1 MLCSHINERRRREI
15 IEPILRRAYA
25 KPEGWVSIEYR
36 VSPSGAAQEEYSMIK
51 RIVRSAIKVV
61 AVIAAGVFVVVPPGN
76 QLLLFIGSMAVL
88 LLCLLLWLLLF
99 GDENTGWWPDNPE
112 Q

>member
-1 MLCSHINERRRREI
+1 MKASRGDTS
-15 IEPILRRAYA
+15 
-25 KPEGWVSIEYR
+25 KD
-36 VSPSGAAQEEYSMIK
+36 SMAK

-61 AVIAAGVFVVVPPGN
+61 AVIAGLVCMFVPASEFN
-76 QLLLFIGSMAVL
+76 QLLLFIGSLVVL

-99 GDENTGWWPDNPE
+99 GNEDTGWWPDKPE